1 MAINVEPQSSIKLVK
16 CKLEADYKN
25 TFTFSSLSN
34 QTTYFNGLTTKT
46 IGNNNYAYVR
56 KDGAVEVD
64 EPIDT
69 LIQYNYMYYTNTGF
83 SNKRFYCFIDRLEY
97 VNENCT
103 RIFFH
108 TDVFQTWYFQ
118 IEWNRC
124 FVEREHVNNDGV
136 GVNTVPEN
144 VELGGYVCDTWVDLF
159 PDGNTCYICVAVSW
173 LSPTIP
179 YNINNI
185 YYNGVY
191 SGTPILVFNGDDAQ
205 AVTNFIRA
213 YDVLD
218 KADAIVAIY
227 LVPQTM
233 FDAADLNFQTI
244 ENIKDDDG
252 HESHKTTYLSPVP
265 KSLSS
270 KQLAHVTG
278 ITHPTTLNGYTPK
291 NNKLHTW
298 PYSYFY
304 ITNNV
309 GSSVDFRYED
319 FIDNTAVFDTVGSLT
334 PGCSI
339 RCYPQNY
346 KKLADSNTSRSWDY
360 GITGTKY
367 PVCSWVTDVYT
378 NWLTSQGVNI
388 PLKLFSGAASIVGG
402 VAVTAATSGV
412 GGLLGGGGMI
422 AGGVGTIASTLNQ
435 IYEHSLV
442 PPQAEGNTNSGDVTF
457 SNGDMRIPL
466 HKMTI
471 RSEFARIIDEYFSMF
486 GYKVNRVKVPNIT
499 GRSQWNF
506 IKTID
511 CNADGDI
518 PQEDLEVI
526 RSACNHGITFWHNPS
541 NIYNYSL
548 TNSIV

>member
-16 CKLEADYKN
+16 CKLEKDYKN

-124 FVEREHVNNDGV
+124 FVEREHVNNDSIGA
-136 GVNTVPEN
+136 NTVPEDL
-144 VELGGYVCDTWVDLF
+144 ETGEYISCDLQPTESHQ
-159 PDGNTCYICVAVSW
+159 PTCVFVVAVTELLFTSYTT
-173 LSPTIP
+173 L
-179 YNINNI
+179 N
-185 YYNGVY
+185 
-191 SGTPILVFNGDDAQ
+191 Q
-205 AVTNFIRA
+205 AVPSGLYYIGVRDLSDINDITNY
-213 YDVLD
+213 YDAEG
-218 KADAIVAIY
+218 KADAINSI
-227 LVPQTM
+227 
-233 FDAADLNFQTI
+233 FAAPEEFFSNFQDVSLGSSVTVNMSTTVRFSTNATSI
-244 ENIKDDDG
+244 NVTRVNYLGEN
-252 HESHKTTYLSPVP
+252 
-265 KSLSS
+265 
-270 KQLAHVTG
+270 
-278 ITHPTTLNGYTPK
+278 YTPK
-291 NNKLHTW
+291 NNKLLCY
-298 PYSYFY
+298 PYSFLQVSNNNGSVVNYYWEEFNKLNGGSD
-304 ITNNV
+304 IT
-309 GSSVDFRYED
+309 F
-319 FIDNTAVFDTVGSLT
+319 SLKGALS
-334 PGCSI
+334 PGCSFTATPI
-339 RCYPQNY
+339 DYKNILNNY
-346 KKLADSNTSRSWDY
+346 DESIVLGKF
-360 GITGTKY
+360 
-367 PVCSWVTDVYT
+367 PVGGWNSDVYT
-378 NWLTSQGVNI
+378 NWITQNGINI
-388 PLKLFSGAASIVGG
+388 ASSIASDVGSIALGGAMITGGASISGAGAVING
-402 VAVTAATSGV
+402 VTG
-412 GGLLGGGGMI
+412 
-422 AGGVGTIASTLNQ
+422 IASTVGSV
-435 IYEHSLV
+435 YKHSLI
-442 PPQAEGNTNSGDVTF
+442 PNQARGNTNIGDYSYAYGLTELVF
-457 SNGDMRIPL
+457 KRISI
-466 HKMTI
+466 KN
-471 RSEFARIIDEYFSMF
+471 EYARIIDDFFSMF

-518 PQEDLEVI
+518 PQEDLETI